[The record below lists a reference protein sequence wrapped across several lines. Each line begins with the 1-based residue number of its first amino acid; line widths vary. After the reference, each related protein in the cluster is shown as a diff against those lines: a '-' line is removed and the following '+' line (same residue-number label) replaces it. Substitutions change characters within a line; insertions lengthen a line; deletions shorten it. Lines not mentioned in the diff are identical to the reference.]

1 MRLVIRRVLL
11 TVAGVAWMVTL
22 PMAADALLTRP
33 ISSATIAFVPA
44 AIGTAG
50 IGLATLVS
58 GLSSGEG
65 RAPSG
70 A

>member
-1 MRLVIRRVLL
+1 MIRRVLL

-22 PMAADALLTRP
+22 PMAADALLT
-33 ISSATIAFVPA
+33 STDFV
-44 AIGTAG
+44 GDHR
-50 IGLATLVS
+50 L
-58 GLSSGEG
+58 EG